1 MAFDESISEYLSLD
15 CTLGVFDACLD
26 IALWHWY
33 DCLSW
38 LGLQMSLFLYFI
50 ARLVWYIDMPII
62 IDCSSC
68 LLGIAILS
76 LPDYSAH
83 FTCIDSLLYVVWLA
97 VWFLLACILSW
108 SSFEHNVCIVIRP
121 DSHSFLRGHEWYILD
136 STWLHVSWLPSFC
149 VITCRLSL
157 WAAHISFYLQLSWFR
172 SFLSS

>member
-1 MAFDESISEYLSLD
+1 MAFDESISECLSLD

-62 IDCSSC
+62 IDCSSY
-68 LLGIAILS
+68 LLGIVILS

-97 VWFLLACILSW
+97 VLFPLACILSW
-108 SSFEHNVCIVIRP
+108 SSFEHDVCIIICP
-121 DSHSFLRGHEWYILD
+121 DSHSFFCADMSDISCILLD
-136 STWLHVSWLPSFC
+136 C
-149 VITCRLSL
+149 VLLVCVGRTSIPLSPTL
-157 WAAHISFYLQLSWFR
+157 
-172 SFLSS
+172 